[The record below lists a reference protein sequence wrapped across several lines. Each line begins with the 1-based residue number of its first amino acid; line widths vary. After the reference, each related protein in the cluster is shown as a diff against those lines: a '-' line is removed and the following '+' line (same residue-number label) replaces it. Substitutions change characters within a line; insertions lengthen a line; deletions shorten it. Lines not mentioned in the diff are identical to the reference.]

1 MKKDLS
7 RRKKRF
13 TQNSKKEKLILDKTR
28 KFDFEINNVTKLT
41 TTTKQLFAF
50 IFSEP
55 KNNHSFC
62 YDSHFLLLVQN
73 FFASS

>member
-7 RRKKRF
+7 RRKKVHAKF
-13 TQNSKKEKLILDKTR
+13 KERKIEPWIKL
-28 KFDFEINNVTKLT
+28 KFDFKINNVTKLT
-41 TTTKQLFAF
+41 TTTKQLFVF